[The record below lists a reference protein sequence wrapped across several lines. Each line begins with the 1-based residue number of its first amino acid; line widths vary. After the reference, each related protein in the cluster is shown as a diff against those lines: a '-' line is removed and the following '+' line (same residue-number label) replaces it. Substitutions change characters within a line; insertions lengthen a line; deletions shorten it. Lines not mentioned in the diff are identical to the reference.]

1 MKNNELM
8 HYGVLGMKWGHRK
21 PHTISSS
28 KKKKKQSVIVK
39 KSKEWINTYT
49 ESLV

>member
-8 HYGVLGMKWGHRK
+8 HYGVLVMKWGHRK
-21 PHTISSS
+21 SHTISSS
-28 KKKKKQSVIVK
+28 KKKQSVIVK